1 MYKPDLKIGQTLKKS
16 TKGFTFIEIML
27 TMSLFL
33 ILAGIGV
40 GAYFKY
46 YSFSLI
52 KNDVSNAMTLI
63 KQTRF
68 SALKN
73 ATGSD
78 YGIHIDT
85 MGRMLT
91 GFKGDVY
98 NPSDSENKTVKFD
111 QLNIL
116 TLDLNPNIGSTNE
129 IVFQAQTGKTLNYG
143 SFIIGNDVYSY
154 TININ
159 PQGVVQ

>member
-1 MYKPDLKIGQTLKKS
+1 MKELKFDIKGCK
-16 TKGFTFIEIML
+16 KGFTFIEIIL

-33 ILAGIGV
+33 ILAGVGV

-52 KNDVSNAMTLI
+52 KNDISNAMTVI

-78 YGIHIDT
+78 YGIHIDST
-85 MGRMLT
+85 TRTIT
-91 GFKGDVY
+91 GFKNVY
-98 NPSDSENKTVKFD
+98 NASDSENKVARLE
-111 QLNIL
+111 QLNITEL
-116 TLDLNPNIGSTNE
+116 SLNPNIGSTNE
-129 IVFQAQTGKTLNYG
+129 IIFQVQTGKTLNYG
-143 SFIIGNDVYSY
+143 SFKIGNDTYSY

-159 PQGVVQ
+159 PQGVVD

>member
-1 MYKPDLKIGQTLKKS
+1 MRQPDLKIGQTFKNNK
-16 TKGFTFIEIML
+16 KGFTFIEIIL
-27 TMSLFL
+27 TTSLFL
-33 ILAGIGV
+33 ILAGVGV
-40 GAYFKY
+40 GVYFKY

-52 KNDVSNAMTLI
+52 KNDISNVMTLI

-78 YGIHIDT
+78 YGIHIDVP
-85 MGRMLT
+85 GRAIT
-91 GFKGDVY
+91 GFKGVY
-98 NPSDSENKTVKFD
+98 SPSDSENKTVRLE
-111 QLNIL
+111 QLDIMEL
-116 TLDLNPNIGSTNE
+116 SLNPNIGSTNE
-129 IVFQAQTGKTLNYG
+129 VIFQVQTGKTLNYG
-143 SFIIGNDVYSY
+143 DFTIGNETYSY

>member
-1 MYKPDLKIGQTLKKS
+1 MYQPDTTIRQILRKS
-16 TKGFTFIEIML
+16 KKGFTFIEIML

-52 KNDVSNAMTLI
+52 RNDVSNTMTLI

-78 YGIHIDT
+78 YGVTIDVP
-85 MGRMLT
+85 GRTFT
-91 GFKGDVY
+91 GFKGVY
-98 NPSDSENKTVKFD
+98 NPSDSENKKV
-111 QLNIL
+111 QLEQLEIL
-116 TLDLNPNIGSTNE
+116 ELNLNPNPGVTHE
-129 IVFQAQTGKTLNYG
+129 IIFQAQTGKTSNCG
-143 SFIIGNDVYSY
+143 SFTIGNDIYSY
-154 TININ
+154 TVNIN

>member
-1 MYKPDLKIGQTLKKS
+1 MRLTDLKIWQTLKNE
-16 TKGFTFIEIML
+16 KGFTFIEIIL

-33 ILAGIGV
+33 IVAGVGV

-52 KNDVSNAMTLI
+52 KNDVSNVMTLI

-78 YGIHIDT
+78 YGVHIDVPGKT
-85 MGRMLT
+85 IT
-91 GFKGDVY
+91 GFKGAEY
-98 NPSDSENKTVKFD
+98 HPLDSENKTVRLE
-111 QLNIL
+111 QLDIL
-116 TLDLNPNIGSTNE
+116 EFSLNPDIGTTNE
-129 IVFQAQTGKTLNYG
+129 IIFQAQTGKTLNYG
-143 SFIIGNDVYSY
+143 DFTIGNDTYSY